1 MNVSGLSAR
10 TPSPSTER
18 LPADDGIALL
28 LDLMEHEPTPSAP
41 PAGGPGWVARAQDW
55 SQRAASWGAGP
66 QGAWRA
72 W

>member
-1 MNVSGLSAR
+1 MNASGLPASA
-10 TPSPSTER
+10 PSS
-18 LPADDGIALL
+18 PADGGITLL
-28 LDLMEHEPTPSAP
+28 LDLMEHEPAP
-41 PAGGPGWVARAQDW
+41 RASRAAGAGWAALAQDW